1 MQIEKKNSLESYSDK
16 RIPNLLAEIAL
27 KIRQSLE
34 LDYILNTAVAVVR
47 DVLNVDRVII
57 YQFQSDGSGYVSVES
72 VSSPTH
78 SIIHEVLYDPC
89 LKGSL
94 AEAYKNGRVR
104 AVADVHHD
112 PNLKTCYTDLLD
124 RFGVKSFIV
133 TPILQGDN
141 LWGLL
146 IAHHCSVREWQHSE
160 IELLQ
165 QLSVQMAIAIQ
176 QAELYQKLQLELN
189 QRQRA
194 QAELRTVNQ
203 KLEIKLQ
210 ENKIYADIVKNMQVG
225 LHVWQ
230 LEDPND
236 ITTFRLKAT
245 NPAITQLTGYQEY
258 EVIGKRI
265 SECFPHLLKTDI
277 PEIYAE
283 VIRSGQKRDLGEI
296 EYIDNLNSSNL
307 YAVKVFP
314 LLNQSVG
321 VLFENITERKRTQQ
335 QFQAQKLAMKMMT
348 TMNADGIIIVDLDQV
363 IQFIN
368 PAAALFFGRTE
379 EELKGKYFDFP
390 LEVGESTE
398 INILRPS
405 SKLKVEPGIA
415 EMRIGTITW
424 EGKDAYLASIRDMTE
439 RKRSE
444 TALIKMNKT
453 IALEVKERE
462 IAQKASQK
470 ANSKLKEWVKVLRN
484 QNHEI
489 TLLNNM
495 IDLLQACFTVEE
507 ACTVALKFIQQL
519 FPKTSGVIHR
529 INESKTLVESLTAW
543 GDSKLSKD
551 VFAFHECIA
560 LRRGE
565 VHFVSDTIRGLTC
578 EHLPFPTPTTT
589 LCIPMNSQGEAI
601 GSISFYFKEKTEITK
616 GKRQLAVTVAK
627 QFGLVLANL
636 KLRET
641 LKGQSIRDSLTGLYN
656 RRYLEEYLSR
666 ETYRALRQQHSLG
679 IMMIDIDHFKQFND
693 TYGHAAG
700 DTVLKELGALLRQSL
715 REYDIACRYGGEEL
729 IMILPETDILTCQ
742 KRAEEIRQRVKR
754 LSVIYNSQVLQSI
767 SVSIGVAC
775 FPSHGLVGEQVIE
788 VADEALYQA
797 KAQGRDC
804 TVVAQNHVSCSL
816 ETQ

>member
-1 MQIEKKNSLESYSDK
+1 MKTEATNLLTLNSDK
-16 RIPNLLAEIAL
+16 RISNLLAEIAL

-57 YQFQSDGSGYVSVES
+57 YQFQTDGGGYISVES
-72 VSSPTH
+72 VSSANH
-78 SIIHEVLYDPC
+78 SIINEVLYDPC
-89 LKGSL
+89 FKGQL
-94 AEAYKNGRVR
+94 ADAYKQGRIQ
-104 AVADVHHD
+104 AVADIHHTD
-112 PNLKTCYTDLLD
+112 NLETCYTELLD
-124 RFGVKSFIV
+124 RFHVKGLIV

-146 IAHHCSVREWQHSE
+146 IAHHCNIREWQPSE

-176 QAELYQKLQLELN
+176 QAELYQQLQLELH
-189 QRQRA
+189 QRQQA
-194 QAELRTVNQ
+194 QAALRSVNQ
-203 KLEIKLQ
+203 QLEVKVQ

-283 VIRSGQKRDLGEI
+283 VIRSGQKQDLGEI
-296 EYIDNLNSSNL
+296 EYMDNFHSNSLFS
-307 YAVKVFP
+307 VKVFP
-314 LLNQSVG
+314 LLNRSVG
-321 VLFENITERKRTQQ
+321 VVFENITEIKRTQQ
-335 QFQAQKLAMKMMT
+335 QIQAQKLALKMMT
-348 TMNADGIIIVDLDQV
+348 TMNADGIIIIDLERI

-379 EELKGKYFDFP
+379 EELKGEYFELP
-390 LEVGESTE
+390 LKVGESTE

-439 RKRSE
+439 RKQSE

-453 IALEVKERE
+453 IAQEVKERE
-462 IAQKASQK
+462 IAQRASQK

-484 QNHEI
+484 QNQEI

-495 IDLLQACFTVEE
+495 IDLLQACFTIEE

-519 FPKTSGVIHR
+519 FPNTSGVIHR

-543 GDSKLSKD
+543 GDSQPSKD
-551 VFAFHECIA
+551 VFAFHECIC

-578 EHLPFPTPTTT
+578 EHLPFPQPSTT
-589 LCIPMNSQGEAI
+589 LCIPMNSQGETI
-601 GSISFYFKEKTEITK
+601 GSISFYFKEKTEMTK

-656 RRYLEEYLSR
+656 RRYLEEYISR
-666 ETYRALRQQHSLG
+666 ESHRALRQQHPLG

-700 DTVLKELGALLRQSL
+700 DAILKELGFFLQQNL

-729 IMILPETDILTCQ
+729 IMILPESKLPICQ
-742 KRAEEIRQRVKR
+742 QRAEQIRQQVKQ
-754 LSVIYNSQVLQSI
+754 LTVVYNNRTLPAI

-775 FPSHGLVGEQVIE
+775 FPNHGLVGERVIE
-788 VADEALYQA
+788 AADEALYQA

-804 TVVAQNHVSCSL
+804 VVIAQNQLSSSSDN
-816 ETQ
+816 